1 VIQLIYL
8 NRWLWD
14 LKRITKNKISKFERI
29 RIRILKKIIMIL
41 EDIIIE
47 NYTINILEEII
58 IDPEEIFV
66 IILDK
71 ITW

>member
-1 VIQLIYL
+1 
-8 NRWLWD
+8 
-14 LKRITKNKISKFERI
+14 
-29 RIRILKKIIMIL
+29 MIL

-71 ITW
+71 IT